1 MDTNTHRMAVTLVLG
16 SLLLCS
22 FSADLWAQTWDA
34 KADWSDVSNPNGV
47 WSYRDATN
55 GNLFLPTAEGW
66 SLDGPANLFDDQSS
80 IVQLGNEFGGH
91 GPWMVRW
98 TSPIDG
104 FVEVSGSML
113 QLFEPQRR
121 MKFELRQ
128 NGVTFA
134 EGLVPV
140 DEFGE
145 TVVAERPG
153 APVTR
158 DGLVNF
164 GPNVRQ
170 VNVGDTIEYA
180 AVASGLPE
188 PPDAHVPTFVVAS
201 FSITVGCTL
210 NVRGSYADGTLDLLF
225 QIGTRQPATWS
236 VFLFF
241 SGGVIPLWSVA
252 LPVVDVSFP
261 VPIPGFPQI
270 GTVAIVTMLTT
281 REEIACIDFE
291 IVHTGTPQ

>member
-1 MDTNTHRMAVTLVLG
+1 MTLVLG

-22 FSADLWAQTWDA
+22 FSADLRAQTWDA

-47 WSYRDATN
+47 WSYRDATS

-66 SLDGPANLFDDQSS
+66 SLDGTLDSPNLIDDQWSS
-80 IVQLGNEFGGH
+80 VQLDNEFYGH

-153 APVTR
+153 VPANR

-164 GPNVRQ
+164 GPNVRR

-188 PPDAHVPTFVVAS
+188 PADADVPTFVVAS

-210 NVRGSYADGTLDLLF
+210 NLRGSYTGGTLNLLF
-225 QIGTRQPATWS
+225 EIGTRQPVTWS

-241 SGGVIPLWSVA
+241 RGGVIPLWSVA
-252 LPVVDVSFP
+252 LPVFDPPVSFP

-291 IVHTGTPQ
+291 IVHTGTPD